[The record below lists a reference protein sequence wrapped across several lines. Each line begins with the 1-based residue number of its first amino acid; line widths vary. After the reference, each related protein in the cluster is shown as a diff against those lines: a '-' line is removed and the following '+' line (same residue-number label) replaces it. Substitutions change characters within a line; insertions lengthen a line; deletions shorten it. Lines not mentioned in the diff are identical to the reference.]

1 MGIKKLSVWKGKDH
15 VWWRQD
21 SIRFVGWGAKGGVL
35 SGVLGILDEVRGLL
49 RVRRE
54 RKPCVVKGDAQL
66 WTKYSSQSGGNKA
79 LE

>member
-1 MGIKKLSVWKGKDH
+1 MGIKNLSVWKGKDH

-21 SIRFVGWGAKGGVL
+21 SIRFVGGGGGM

-49 RVRRE
+49 RVRGE

-66 WTKYSSQSGGNKA
+66 
-79 LE
+79 